1 MQILD
6 ENKRKKIIAAAGKLF
21 GKNDYHSVCLSEIAA
36 EAKVGKG
43 TLYVYFKSKEDLF
56 SCVRIEGYT
65 DMYRYLSKN
74 IDTLSGDPLDNL
86 HKIISETVKYCYRN
100 KSVFKLLRAGTGR
113 KMNPKIKE
121 TRKKVLELTR
131 SVIESGVEKGILCD
145 SKPAYTANYLLDV
158 VRSGLTYS
166 EGNLP
171 QEELIEHIFSFF
183 SRALQK

>member
-1 MQILD
+1 MQTLD

-21 GKNDYHSVCLSEIAA
+21 GKKDYHSVCLSEIAA

-56 SCVRIEGYT
+56 SSVRIEGYM
-65 DMYRYLSKN
+65 DMYRYFSKN
-74 IDTLSGDPLDNL
+74 IDTESGDPLEHL

-100 KSVFKLLRAGTGR
+100 KSIFKLLRAGTGT
-113 KMNPKIKE
+113 KMKPEIKK

-158 VRSGLTYS
+158 VRSGLSYS
-166 EGNLP
+166 DGQIP
-171 QEELIEHIFSFF
+171 QDELIEHIYNFF
-183 SRALQK
+183 SRALKK